1 MGVSPSAI
9 RAKRT
14 RSRTSGNS
22 DFKPF
27 VQTILFKRT
36 CSNEPGGVM
45 KSERNGKANHEVGVE
60 LKYCEHC
67 GSLWVRERGAGTVY
81 CDKCQL
87 KVAELPAPK
96 VKPGRLMLPVRA

>member
-1 MGVSPSAI
+1 
-9 RAKRT
+9 
-14 RSRTSGNS
+14 
-22 DFKPF
+22 
-27 VQTILFKRT
+27 
-36 CSNEPGGVM
+36 M

-96 VKPGRLMLPVRA
+96 VKPGRLMLPVRPHTAVEDYEFEIDIEDANDFEAVGGAA